1 MLLRNID
8 QFNGLCNG
16 TRLQVRK
23 LENYVIECEV
33 LTRNNVD
40 HITISTKTVFIIVSF
55 TMTINKSQGQTLSHV
70 RLYLPKPIFTHDQ
83 LYVTLS
89 RVKSKRFKN
98 FTYKSRKNICKFN
111 H

>member
-33 LTRNNVD
+33 LTL
-40 HITISTKTVFIIVSF
+40 SF

>member
-40 HITISTKTVFIIVSF
+40 HITLIPRMNMAPTNEIVL
-55 TMTINKSQGQTLSHV
+55 I
-70 RLYLPKPIFTHDQ
+70 
-83 LYVTLS
+83 
-89 RVKSKRFKN
+89 RFQQRQ
-98 FTYKSRKNICKFN
+98 FS
-111 H
+111 